1 MKECLLHLSSR
12 ALGVESVADRAFES
26 FEHRLAM
33 TPCVQLDAVV
43 LKPNLLG

>member
-1 MKECLLHLSSR
+1 MD
-12 ALGVESVADRAFES
+12 GVADRAIES

-43 LKPNLLG
+43 LKPDLLG